1 MKTSLKNYTFRYLVP
16 MLLVVIGLWAF
27 LFYHTIVDEVYDN
40 IDDGLKNQKIEI
52 IREAFINPEMLK
64 TTAFGINQ
72 FRIAEVTPTAYSPLN
87 RLTTEMVFM
96 PYDGEYEPYR
106 ILHTGFTGP
115 DRKYYTLQIR
125 TSMMEED
132 EMIFNLS
139 VSLIVLYVLIL
150 ISTMVIHQ
158 IVIRKA
164 LKPFYRILEQIR
176 KYRLDGNRELT
187 RISSDVKEFSTLEE
201 EVLTMIDRNEEMY
214 ANQKLFIEN
223 ASHELQTP
231 LAVTISRLE
240 LILENEK
247 IPEQEYL
254 GITEVKDALWRMV
267 RLNKALLMLSRISNK
282 QYRNTTMVDFTAV
295 LQRLLEDIE
304 PIVESEE
311 VKVDFR
317 VNGSFIAGFNPE
329 MAEVLLSNL
338 LRNAIR
344 HNDDR
349 KAVEVYSDAD
359 KVAIR
364 NTGQEFPLNPNL
376 IYERFYKQGMHVHNS
391 NGLGL
396 SIVRSILEGQNVI
409 GMKYQ
414 FEEGLHQFTL
424 YKK

>member
-16 MLLVVIGLWAF
+16 MLLIVIGLWAF

-52 IREAFINPEMLK
+52 IRQAFIDPEILK
-64 TTAFGINQ
+64 TADFGINQ
-72 FRIAEVTPTAYSPLN
+72 FRIAEVQPTAYSPLN

-106 ILHTGFTGP
+106 ILRTGFTGP

-139 VSLIVLYVLIL
+139 VSLIALYILIL

-164 LKPFYRILEQIR
+164 LKPFYRILEQIG

-187 RISSDVKEFSTLEE
+187 KISSDVKEFSTLEE

-214 ANQKLFIEN
+214 ASQKLFIEN

-240 LILENEK
+240 LILENEE

-282 QYRNTTMVDFTAV
+282 QYRNTEMVDFTKI
-295 LQRLLEDIE
+295 LQGLLEAIE
-304 PIVESEE
+304 PVSESEGIVINYE
-311 VKVDFR
+311 AK
-317 VNGSFIAGFNPE
+317 GSFVAGFNPE

-344 HNDDR
+344 HNDSR
-349 KAVEVYSDAD
+349 KLIEVYCDTE
-359 KVAIR
+359 KVQIR
-364 NTGQEFPLNPNL
+364 NTGQGFPLNPNL
-376 IYERFYKQGMHVHNS
+376 IYERFYKQGMNVQNS

-409 GMKYQ
+409 GMKYT
-414 FEEGLHQFTL
+414 FEDGMHQFTL

>member
-240 LILENEK
+240 LILENEE

-282 QYRNTTMVDFTAV
+282 QYRNTAMVDFTAV

-359 KVAIR
+359 KVEIR